1 MNHLHDLL
9 DAPPER
15 CRAPHA
21 LDPGLDNGAFQEA
34 RKAGQ
39 NAVCFDLGESENL
52 AGMKWHADGLRLPY
66 PVCWFEFQHS
76 GDCTG
81 VLCMQMREDFIGLI
95 SFGKQRGLWHLVW
108 IGETTH
114 LGAKISIRPGIDS
127 AAAEAADTMAGVA
140 VFLTALQCVNVR
152 QRLNAPNANIQKAR
166 AKRGK
171 RPLFSYWTLELNGR
185 SERGEHQGGTHASP
199 RVHLRRGHPR
209 QYAPGLWTW
218 VQPCAVG
225 NKTAG
230 MVHKDYSAGPAL
242 AAAAR

>member
-9 DAPPER
+9 DAPVER
-15 CRAPHA
+15 WRAPFDMDTKVA
-21 LDPGLDNGAFQEA
+21 AGLF
-34 RKAGQ
+34 AGMNVTAN
-39 NAVCFDLGESENL
+39 NAVCFDLGESGNL

-66 PVCWFEFQHS
+66 PVCWFEFQHD
-76 GDCTG
+76 GNCTG
-81 VLCMQMREDFIGLI
+81 VLCAEQPTFTGLL
-95 SFGKQRGLWHLVW
+95 SFTKQGGLWYLNW
-108 IGETTH
+108 IGNTER
-114 LGAKISIRPGIDS
+114 LGAKVSVVPATEVAGI
-127 AAAEAADTMAGVA
+127 ECADTMAGVA
-140 VFLTALQCVNVR
+140 IFLTALQCVNVR
-152 QRLNAPNANIQKAR
+152 QRLNAPDAKMQKAR

-225 NKTAG
+225 NRTAG

-242 AAAAR
+242 VTAAR